1 MTLAEDQ
8 RALVEALVAGGDVPE
23 GFAAAGVLATRAALR
38 RKRAGE
44 VARTWPFLAASFGEG
59 WHATFGHWA
68 EGRPPQGS
76 LRDGW
81 DLARAV
87 KDTLSPLAQE
97 ELAGREAAYTYD
109 GVNAPVPRN
118 RLAARL
124 RLLPSRLLPS
134 RLLPS
139 RHGSRPA

>member
-1 MTLAEDQ
+1 MTGDGMTLAEQQ
-8 RALVEALVAGGDVPE
+8 RALVEALVAGGDVPV
-23 GFAAAGVLATRAALR
+23 GFAAEGVLATRAALR

-44 VARTWPFLAASFGEG
+44 VARAWPFLAAAFGEG

-68 EGRPPQGS
+68 DGRPPQGS

-87 KDTLSPLAQE
+87 KDTLPRLARE
-97 ELAGREAAYTYD
+97 ELDAREAAYTYD
-109 GVNAPVPRN
+109 GASAPVPRN
-118 RLAARL
+118 RLAARV
-124 RLLPSRLLPS
+124 RLLL
-134 RLLPS
+134 S